1 MDRKLLKPSYK
12 TLVNGS
18 HQNCKGKGLGKAGVH
33 WDMGVF
39 VAVSLI
45 PCPWL
50 THDGKAY
57 SALVTVCDCDHRMTL
72 TENGSMGV

>member
-1 MDRKLLKPSYK
+1 M
-12 TLVNGS
+12 LVNSS

-33 WDMGVF
+33 GDMGVF

-57 SALVTVCDCDHRMTL
+57 SALVTVCDCDHTMASP
-72 TENGSMGV
+72 ENGSVRV